1 MKETEINESEK
12 VPLDYI
18 DSEDLL
24 DKIRTSLR
32 SKCQN
37 CFGFCCAAL
46 YFSASEGF
54 PQDKEAGQPCNNLQ
68 PDFRCKV
75 YPSLHELGLKG
86 CMGYDCF
93 GAGQKVAQVS
103 YGRRDW
109 HQYPD
114 TAQQM
119 FAVFLIMKE
128 LHELLWYLQEALTIE
143 AARTIHEQLRS
154 MLEETERLTCLSP
167 EELITLDLTVYRAA
181 AAELIVKAGEYV
193 QAVANGG
200 RKHASKRKKT
210 LGRGADL
217 IGADLR
223 KVDHKGASY
232 TGAYLIAADLR
243 GTDLS
248 EANFLGADMRD
259 ADLRGADLSRSIF
272 LTQFQINTAKGDA
285 STKLPSSLTRPRH
298 WE

>member
-1 MKETEINESEK
+1 
-12 VPLDYI
+12 
-18 DSEDLL
+18 
-24 DKIRTSLR
+24 
-32 SKCQN
+32 
-37 CFGFCCAAL
+37 
-46 YFSASEGF
+46 
-54 PQDKEAGQPCNNLQ
+54 
-68 PDFRCKV
+68 
-75 YPSLHELGLKG
+75 
-86 CMGYDCF
+86 MGYDCF

-128 LHELLWYLQEALTIE
+128 LHEMLWYLQEALTFE
-143 AARTIHEQLRS
+143 AARSIHAQLRS
-154 MLEETERLTCLSP
+154 MLEETQRLTCLSP
-167 EELITLDLTVYRAA
+167 EDIIALDLAGHRAA
-181 AAELIVKAGEYV
+181 ANELIVKAGEYV
-193 QAVANGG
+193 QEFANGG
-200 RKHASKRKKT
+200 RKNPSKRKKT

-232 TGAYLIAADLR
+232 RGAYLIAADLR
-243 GTDLS
+243 GTDVS

-259 ADLRGADLSRSIF
+259 ADVRGADLSRSIF
-272 LTQFQINTAKGDA
+272 LTQFQINTARGDA

-298 WE
+298 WES